1 MYKFLRSV
9 SIVFYLM
16 IWDISFAEETQI
28 LEDATPAPTSYESDY
43 ANEPEVTITK
53 DGESTTEEY
62 RINGHLYMI
71 KITLEGVAPYYLYK
85 ETAGGGWLRVS
96 SISEPF
102 IIPQWVI
109 FEFK

>member
-1 MYKFLRSV
+1 MHKILRLLLL
-9 SIVFYLM
+9 VFYLM

-28 LEDATPAPTSYESDY
+28 LEDATPAPSSFESDY
-43 ANEPEVTITK
+43 ENEPEVTIIK

-85 ETAGGGWLRVS
+85 ETASGGWLRLD

-102 IIPQWVI
+102 VVPQWVV
-109 FEFK
+109 FEF